1 MAEDELCQDA
11 ARGGTCDDGTDGRLD
26 PAPSIPFSDHD
37 VDNHDQYRAGQ
48 YMYPPSKSAALLA
61 VVKTVAYT
69 NVCSTPAS
77 PVKERAVRVPAS
89 FTTLKE
95 LNSEFNG
102 AFTCRSLKPEHFSG

>member
-48 YMYPPSKSAALLA
+48 YIYPPFKECSSVSGGEDCCVYQRLLDAGFSRKGKSCP
-61 VVKTVAYT
+61 
-69 NVCSTPAS
+69 CSCFVHDS
-77 PVKERAVRVPAS
+77 QRAK
-89 FTTLKE
+89 L
-95 LNSEFNG
+95 
-102 AFTCRSLKPEHFSG
+102 